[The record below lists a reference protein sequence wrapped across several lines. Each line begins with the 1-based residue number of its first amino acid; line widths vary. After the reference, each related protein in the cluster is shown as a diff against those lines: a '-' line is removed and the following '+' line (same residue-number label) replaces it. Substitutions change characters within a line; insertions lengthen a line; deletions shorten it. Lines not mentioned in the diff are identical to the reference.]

1 MKYFLFAL
9 VALVVVLVTALVVA
23 LSEAAEALTEVDDL
37 KRDLSAKDTWIDS
50 LKHQIETDDFVIA
63 EQKRI
68 IKDPHFRKV
77 IFCPECKSSRYS
89 ESLGV
94 YLCGIEEKE
103 ERDYCSSG
111 DRKD

>member
-1 MKYFLFAL
+1 MRKDEILFIRSG
-9 VALVVVLVTALVVA
+9 LVVA
-23 LSEAAEALTEVDDL
+23 RSEAPEALIEVDDL
-37 KRDLSAKDTWIDS
+37 KRDLSAKDTRI
-50 LKHQIETDDFVIA
+50 KAMERQIETDDWIFT

-77 IFCPECKSSRYS
+77 VFCSECKSGRYS
-89 ESLGV
+89 ETIGS

-103 ERDYCSSG
+103 EKDYCSSG

>member
-37 KRDLSAKDTWIDS
+37 KRDLSAKDTRIRAM
-50 LKHQIETDDFVIA
+50 KRQIATDDFIFT

-77 IFCPECKSSRYS
+77 VFCPECKSSRYS

-103 ERDYCSSG
+103 VTDYCSSG

>member
-9 VALVVVLVTALVVA
+9 VALVVVLVTALAVA
-23 LSEAAEALTEVDDL
+23 LSEAAEKDRE
-37 KRDLSAKDTWIDS
+37 LSAKDTRIDAM
-50 LKHQIETDDFVIA
+50 KRQIETDDFVIA

-111 DRKD
+111 DRKY

>member
-23 LSEAAEALTEVDDL
+23 VSEAAEALTEVDDL
-37 KRDLSAKDTWIDS
+37 KRDLSAKDTRI
-50 LKHQIETDDFVIA
+50 KAMERQIETDDWIFT

-77 IFCPECKSSRYS
+77 VFCSECKSGRYS
-89 ESLGV
+89 ETIGS

-103 ERDYCSSG
+103 EKDYCSSG
-111 DRKD
+111 DPKD

>member
-23 LSEAAEALTEVDDL
+23 LSEAAEMDRE
-37 KRDLSAKDTWIDS
+37 LSAKDTRIDS
-50 LKHQIETDDFVIA
+50 LKRQIETDDFVIA

-89 ESLGV
+89 DSLGV

-111 DRKD
+111 DRKN

>member
-37 KRDLSAKDTWIDS
+37 KRDLSAKDTKI
-50 LKHQIETDDFVIA
+50 KAMEHQIETDAWIFT

-111 DRKD
+111 DRKN

>member
-9 VALVVVLVTALVVA
+9 VALVVVLVTALAVV
-23 LSEAAEALTEVDDL
+23 LSEAAEKDREI
-37 KRDLSAKDTWIDS
+37 SAKDTRIDS
-50 LKHQIETDDFVIA
+50 LKRQIETDDFVIA